1 MTMEII
7 SSNGDSFRANT
18 HWTTDLVAELWN
30 AELKLTEAEIGRS
43 HITWQRVSNDLQGDI
58 AWNLTHGSGTQ
69 GLTLSIDS
77 LVDIPGGWTAGSSVA
92 FQCDIYIPEQNTTYS
107 TQYSI
112 LM

>member
-43 HITWQRVSNDLQGDI
+43 NITWQRISNDLQGDI

-69 GLTLSIDS
+69 GLTLSILS
-77 LVDIPGGWTAGSSVA
+77 CCLTTA
-92 FQCDIYIPEQNTTYS
+92 NTARP
-107 TQYSI
+107 
-112 LM
+112 